1 VQFYILKAPVD
12 ISKQQLAKF
21 PFKLNAR
28 PVQSLNGRKIAAG
41 G

>member
-1 VQFYILKAPVD
+1 VQFYILKKPVD
-12 ISKQQLAKF
+12 ISKDQVGKF

-28 PVQSLNGRKIAAG
+28 PVQNLNGRKISAG

>member
-1 VQFYILKAPVD
+1 L
-12 ISKQQLAKF
+12 SKQQLAKF

-28 PVQSLNGRKIAAG
+28 PVQSLNGRKITAG